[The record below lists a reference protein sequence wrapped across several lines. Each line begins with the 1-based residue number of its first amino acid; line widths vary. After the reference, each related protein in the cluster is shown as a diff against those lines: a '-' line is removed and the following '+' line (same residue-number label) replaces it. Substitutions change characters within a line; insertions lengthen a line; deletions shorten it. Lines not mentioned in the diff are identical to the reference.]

1 MIKFTVTRE
10 GNRFVARFPYDF
22 ETKEYIK
29 NNGFRWDPTNRYWWT
44 ADEATARRVDPRT
57 AAQARAEMAQSVA
70 QSHASIAAVT
80 VPAPA
85 GLTYLPYQLAGIA
98 YAQSKKNVLIADE
111 MGLGKGQPRSAK
123 VLTPSGWRQIGDLRA
138 GDQVIGSQGD
148 PIVVTRVYPRG
159 KLPVYRV
166 LFNDGASIIVDGSHL
181 WAVRTANQQHR
192 NAAFLVRQTQDLAKR
207 LVDTAGNRIWRIPM
221 LAGPVVFKSA
231 AVLRIPAYIMG
242 VLLGDGHLRH
252 HPTIFTPGDMLVPAE
267 VRKLLPEGYQLAQQP
282 SDPANYRIVNQPQS
296 AANLFLDAMRD
307 YGLAGCASH
316 ERFIPTDYLL
326 APPAER
332 IALLQ
337 GLMDTDG
344 ELRPDGHLEYST
356 ASPRLADD
364 VAFLVE
370 GLGGTARRNIR
381 AEPKYQHGEET
392 RIGRPSYRVTINLP
406 SDIRP
411 VRAIATRWQPRKKY
425 LPNRIIAAIE
435 PAGEE
440 DVVCIAVDAL
450 DRLYVTEHCIVTH
463 NTIQAIGVINA
474 DPTIKR
480 VLVVVP
486 ASLKVNWSREL
497 TKWLVRPATIGV
509 ASGDNLPETDIV
521 IANYDII
528 ARLRGRIDARQWD
541 LLVIDEAHYVKS
553 QKAQR
558 TRAVLGHRDRHNPAK
573 TDAGIQ
579 AGRKILL
586 TGTPIVNRPSEL
598 WTLVQALDPTGLGG
612 NFFNFMKRYTHAHH
626 NGYGW
631 DFTGASNLDELQ
643 TKLRAAFMVRRLKA
657 DVLTELPAKRRQVL
671 TIPANGA
678 SAVVAAEREMYE
690 RTEMAVAKAKAA
702 MAAAGGDKAAYED
715 AVRQLRDARQYAFE
729 EMSRLRRQTAVAKIP
744 HVVEH
749 VTECLENEQKIVVF
763 CHHHEVGR
771 ALKEAFPNSA
781 LVTGEVS
788 VTARTAEVDRFQHDP
803 ACRVFIG
810 SIQAAGVGLTLTAA
824 ALVVFAE
831 LSWVPGEVS
840 QAEDRLHRIGQRN
853 SVLVQHLVFDD
864 SVDSRM
870 AHMIIEKQ
878 AVIDA
883 ALDENGAALPPLP
896 DFVEPQAAET
906 QSAGSAIPEDSV
918 VPF

>member
-85 GLTYLPYQLAGIA
+85 GLSYLPYQLAGIQ
-98 YAQSKKNVLIADE
+98 YMLGHRNSLNADE
-111 MGLGKGQPRSAK
+111 MGCVDGAAIVHVNRASKGQRMTLATLYKRWQRWKRWDRPITTK
-123 VLTPSGWRQIGDLRA
+123 VRA
-138 GDQVIGSQGD
+138 
-148 PIVVTRVYPRG
+148 
-159 KLPVYRV
+159 L
-166 LFNDGASIIVDGSHL
+166 
-181 WAVRTANQQHR
+181 
-192 NAAFLVRQTQDLAKR
+192 
-207 LVDTAGNRIWRIPM
+207 
-221 LAGPVVFKSA
+221 
-231 AVLRIPAYIMG
+231 
-242 VLLGDGHLRH
+242 
-252 HPTIFTPGDMLVPAE
+252 
-267 VRKLLPEGYQLAQQP
+267 
-282 SDPANYRIVNQPQS
+282 
-296 AANLFLDAMRD
+296 
-307 YGLAGCASH
+307 C
-316 ERFIPTDYLL
+316 
-326 APPAER
+326 
-332 IALLQ
+332 
-337 GLMDTDG
+337 DG
-344 ELRPDGHLEYST
+344 ELRQHEIRDVLFQGNKPVFRLTLASGKTLRVTADHEVAGPDGQWTTAADLSEGDAVLTNGAAACLRCGTTENVTTYRYAKFRGYCKECIYRYLRTDKWGGDGKHLDKDSYVRVSGQWDH
-356 ASPRLADD
+356 PRQHNGTVPEHILVMETHLGRFLEPGEEVHHKNEDHADNRLD
-364 VAFLVE
+364 NLEVVTRSEHHRRHHKHLHLHGGVNRTGTVQFVPVIDTVTSVDPD
-370 GLGGTARRNIR
+370 GTADVYDIVMADPHRNFV
-381 AEPKYQHGEET
+381 ANG
-392 RIGRPSYRVTINLP
+392 
-406 SDIRP
+406 
-411 VRAIATRWQPRKKY
+411 
-425 LPNRIIAAIE
+425 II
-435 PAGEE
+435 
-440 DVVCIAVDAL
+440 V
-450 DRLYVTEHCIVTH
+450 H
-463 NTIQAIGVINA
+463 NCGKTIQAIGVINA
-474 DPTIKR
+474 DPAIKR

-486 ASLKVNWSREL
+486 ASLKINWSREL
-497 TKWLVRPATIGV
+497 AKWLVRPASIAIANGST
-509 ASGDNLPETDIV
+509 LPNADIV

-528 ARLRGRIDARQWD
+528 AQLRGQIDARQWD
-541 LLVIDEAHYVKS
+541 LLIADEAHYLKNA
-553 QKAQR
+553 KAQR

-573 TDAGIQ
+573 TDAGIR

-598 WTLVQALDPTGLGG
+598 WTLVQTLDPHGLGA
-612 NFFNFMKRYTHAHH
+612 NFFKFMQRYTRAHH

-643 TKLRAAFMVRRLKA
+643 TKLRAACMVRRLKA

-671 TIPANGA
+671 TVPANGA
-678 SAVVAAEREMYE
+678 SAIVAAERELYE

-749 VTECLENEQKIVVF
+749 VTECLENEPKVVVF
-763 CHHHEVGR
+763 VHHHEVGR

-840 QAEDRLHRIGQRN
+840 QSEDRLHRIGQRN

-918 VPF
+918 APF